1 MYKFKLLI
9 ISIVCV
15 FVSFNLFAKE
25 NLYTINIEN
34 LQKIKTK
41 EIKKLLTDSV
51 ATGYFNNRIDFI
63 EIYKKNG
70 TGFVIINDNV
80 SNFIYKIQGSK
91 ISYKVDGGW
100 QQVRLFQKKVD
111 SERNGEYYFL
121 QKNQI
126 IAKITKL
133 QSIEEYEI
141 AVQQQI
147 EREKKEAEEKR
158 LAEEKREKEKKKKL
172 EEQKK
177 AEEKRIAELKKAQEK
192 KLAQEKKKEKEKKQR
207 LERFKKGL
215 IEIPKPFGLEFGKK
229 VIFDSNNYK
238 HCTSKLEGL
247 YYICDLKVPKPSEQF
262 SGYVVKLDNLYNL
275 YEISAFH
282 SYKEQDLENYEIF
295 AKNLINLLE
304 EKYDLKRGIS
314 PYICHS
320 IYFHLPGTLER
331 VKKNFSASTYS
342 YITTMKNICQDYLSY
357 NYSSIFQVNLEPVF
371 SKKNYYDN
379 YINFQKAIDK
389 RNNIEIIKENFV
401 FDKNACKSF
410 INNEDLI
417 YNLSSWLDSLD
428 NKRID
433 KQNRINDK
441 YFNCNLNTRIEN
453 EFYSIDLRFEYTNL
467 GTGYIEILYK
477 AKPLLYDYTQN
488 FLNYLKQNYEQEQ
501 SITKPQE
508 NVF

>member
-1 MYKFKLLI
+1 M
-9 ISIVCV
+9 
-15 FVSFNLFAKE
+15 
-25 NLYTINIEN
+25 
-34 LQKIKTK
+34 
-41 EIKKLLTDSV
+41 
-51 ATGYFNNRIDFI
+51 
-63 EIYKKNG
+63 
-70 TGFVIINDNV
+70 
-80 SNFIYKIQGSK
+80 
-91 ISYKVDGGW
+91 
-100 QQVRLFQKKVD
+100 
-111 SERNGEYYFL
+111 
-121 QKNQI
+121 
-126 IAKITKL
+126 
-133 QSIEEYEI
+133 
-141 AVQQQI
+141 
-147 EREKKEAEEKR
+147 
-158 LAEEKREKEKKKKL
+158 
-172 EEQKK
+172 
-177 AEEKRIAELKKAQEK
+177 
-192 KLAQEKKKEKEKKQR
+192 
-207 LERFKKGL
+207 
-215 IEIPKPFGLEFGKK
+215 
-229 VIFDSNNYK
+229 
-238 HCTSKLEGL
+238 

-304 EKYDLKRGIS
+304 EKYDVKRGIS
-314 PYICHS
+314 PYICDS
-320 IYFHLPGTLER
+320 IYFHLPGTLEK

-357 NYSSIFQVNLEPVF
+357 NYSSIFKVNLEPVF
-371 SKKNYYDN
+371 PKKNYYDN

-401 FDKNACKSF
+401 FDNNACKSF

-417 YNLSSWLDSLD
+417 YNLSSWLHSLD

-441 YFNCNLNTRIEN
+441 YFNCNLNTRLEN

-488 FLNYLKQNYEQEQ
+488 LLNYLKQNYEQEQ
-501 SITKPQE
+501 SIKKPKE